1 MFSTVSH
8 ETLLAS
14 KTFLWSF
21 LKTLN
26 PLPIVRAFL
35 KEINHK
41 KKEFTSMIQ
50 IMFVEI
56 KILK

>member
-35 KEINHK
+35 KNYIYILTK
-41 KKEFTSMIQ
+41 KAVHLIDTRLEK
-50 IMFVEI
+50 
-56 KILK
+56 

>member
-1 MFSTVSH
+1 MFSNVSH

-14 KTFLWSF
+14 KTFLWRL

-41 KKEFTSMIQ
+41 KNKFTLMIQ
-50 IMFVEI
+50 IMFVGI